1 MMYFFPCRAQSLS
14 EKAVLQEG
22 PLQVA
27 GIPGF
32 GPNRIPALYGRYRVI
47 TPSLRERAVPT
58 SRESFRSFGLYV
70 WAVSEP
76 LVFRAGRW
84 SDISLN
90 AAKAREVSLG
100 ENRFLVAALASVPV
114 RKEAAMASRWYFILE
129 FDGRLGRDE
138 RLRVAEAFIR
148 EVVTTFA
155 SSRRAEDVNFPA
167 TFEVTGI

>member
-32 GPNRIPALYGRYRVI
+32 GPNRIPALYGRYRVSAS
-47 TPSLRERAVPT
+47 SLQERAAPT
-58 SRESFRSFGLYV
+58 SRESFRSLGLYV

-90 AAKAREVSLG
+90 AMKAREVSLG
-100 ENRFLVAALASVPV
+100 ENRFLVAVLASVPV
-114 RKEAAMASRWYFILE
+114 RKEAGMASRWYFILE

-138 RLRVAEAFIR
+138 RLRVAGVFIR
-148 EVVTTFA
+148 EVVATFA
-155 SSRRAEDVNFPA
+155 YSRRAEDVNFPA